1 MDFCKKKRK
10 YTKCPE
16 IDRRKDEN
24 DIQTRKQIVL
34 NFEDKN
40 NKRVRKYFE
49 IFSLKVLFHLLIQ
62 HIEIFSPYK
71 LGSDLGSGRGS
82 VDRAVASDTR
92 GPRIESNKPQMYH
105 L

>member
-40 NKRVRKYFE
+40 NKRVCMYFE
-49 IFSLKVLFHLLIQ
+49 IFSLK
-62 HIEIFSPYK
+62 
-71 LGSDLGSGRGS
+71 G
-82 VDRAVASDTR
+82 
-92 GPRIESNKPQMYH
+92 
-105 L
+105 